1 MATYA
6 ANLTVPVGESVD
18 RYLSDQPNLVVVP
31 NMGNAGDSL
40 INYSM
45 YSLLDKRKIP
55 YTIVEAKHIQT
66 PDPKTTYLLMVNGGL
81 HLGGDE
87 MDRLVQRMSRHGSKM
102 IFHSATIHD
111 RDRLLAMLPAS
122 TVIIARE
129 PVTFEYIRWRRSDIT
144 TVLSEDAT
152 MAIADG
158 DADYPNP
165 PLSLRL
171 EYRVRLLYQTLRQG
185 FPTSF
190 ALAPQHYRS
199 GRNEVFDAL
208 RLDNESAGKPVAP
221 GNVDLSIV
229 CGGKQAPGHAEASA
243 AMLLQIVKSK
253 PIVRTD
259 RLHVAISCCLMNVEC
274 WFSANSYFK
283 CEAIYKHSLGRRF
296 ANIKW
301 VPPTSPVPS
310 KV

>member
-1 MATYA
+1 MASYA
-6 ANLTVPVGESVD
+6 TELTVPVGESVD

-45 YSLLDKRKIP
+45 YSMLAKRSIP
-55 YTIVEAKHIQT
+55 FSIVEAKHIQK
-66 PDPKTTYLLMVNGGL
+66 PDPDTTYLLMVNGGL

-87 MDRLVQRMSRHGSKM
+87 MDRLVQRMSRHGARM

-111 RDRLLAMLPAS
+111 RDRLLAMLPKT

-129 PVTFEYIRWRRSDIT
+129 PVSFEYIRWQRPDLT

-165 PLSLRL
+165 PFPLRL
-171 EYRVRLLYQTLRQG
+171 EYRLRLAYNTVRFG
-185 FPTSF
+185 FPLRF
-190 ALAPQHYRS
+190 ALSPYGYRN
-199 GRNEVFDAL
+199 GRKDDRPFDAL
-208 RLDNESAGKPVAP
+208 RLDNESGGKPVEP

-243 AMLLQIVKSK
+243 AMMLQIVKSK
-253 PIVRTD
+253 RIVRTD

-301 VPPTSPVPS
+301 VQPT
-310 KV
+310 